1 MRAISKSYW
10 AGRTA
15 YLRVPAAETGKGRQM
30 SWRLW
35 PLVVGWALITTLPGQ
50 ATALEQ
56 ALSRFLEQ
64 APLAVEY
71 RYLLSGD
78 DLQREFKGTIYLAGP
93 AVFRLEIWDKVYA
106 ADGALLY
113 LHDLNTHQTVID
125 SLRWSEVNLWIGLL
139 NGELPPKTR
148 VTPLAPG
155 EGPTGYLIESLSQP
169 WTATALIDTTSGL
182 IETIIIREYD
192 SGWDHRISF
201 LSPTAWEAAARDT
214 FFTLLDLP
222 GIRLDLR

>member
-1 MRAISKSYW
+1 MP
-10 AGRTA
+10 GRF
-15 YLRVPAAETGKGRQM
+15 YRLPAAETRERRQM
-30 SWRLW
+30 SWRLL

-50 ATALEQ
+50 APAFQQ
-56 ALSRFLEQ
+56 ALTKFLER

-71 RYLLSGD
+71 RYLLTGD
-78 DLQREFKGTIYLAGP
+78 DLQREFNGTIYLAEP

-113 LHDLNTHQTVID
+113 LHDLNTHQTIID

-139 NGELPPKTR
+139 NGELPPKTMI
-148 VTPLAPG
+148 TPLTPG
-155 EGPTGYLIESLSQP
+155 EGAPGFLIESLSQP

-182 IETIIIREYD
+182 IDTFIIREHD

-201 LSPTAWEAAARDT
+201 LSPTAWEATARDT

>member
-1 MRAISKSYW
+1 
-10 AGRTA
+10 
-15 YLRVPAAETGKGRQM
+15 M
-30 SWRLW
+30 SCRLW
-35 PLVVGWALITTLPGQ
+35 PLVAGWALITTLPGQ
-50 ATALEQ
+50 EPDFQQ
-56 ALSRFLEQ
+56 ALARFLEQ
-64 APLAVEY
+64 TPLAVEY
-71 RYLLSGD
+71 RYLLTGD
-78 DLQREFKGTIYLAGP
+78 DLQREFKGTIYLAEP

-106 ADGALLY
+106 ANGALLY
-113 LHDLNTHQTVID
+113 LHDLNTHQTIID

-155 EGPTGYLIESLSQP
+155 AGPTGYLIESLSQP

-222 GIRLDLR
+222 GVRLDLR

>member
-1 MRAISKSYW
+1 MRATSKSYW
-10 AGRTA
+10 AVMTA

-30 SWRLW
+30 SCPLWR
-35 PLVVGWALITTLPGQ
+35 LVVGGLLITALPGQ
-50 ATALEQ
+50 EPAFQQ
-56 ALSRFLEQ
+56 ALTRFLER

-71 RYLLSGD
+71 RYLLTGD
-78 DLQREFKGTIYLAGP
+78 DLQREFNGTIYLAEL

-113 LHDLNTHQTVID
+113 LHDLNTHQTIID

-148 VTPLAPG
+148 ITPLAPG
-155 EGPTGYLIESLSQP
+155 KGGSGFLIESLSQP

-182 IETIIIREYD
+182 IDTFIIREHD

-201 LSPTAWEAAARDT
+201 LSPTAWEATDRDT

-222 GIRLDLR
+222 GVRLDLR